1 MGTEKYLNRFYQV
14 DVFTDKA
21 FSGNPTG
28 VCILNKQEDGSFLS
42 ALSAEF
48 GLNQIAF
55 LVKQPDGF
63 HTRFFT
69 KFAEVPM
76 CSHAS
81 IAAAHVLHMLGEVPA
96 GEPVL
101 LKSPRTELSVGVEGE
116 NYKIQL
122 PEYQIKKVEITP
134 QFIEVTGSTPTEL
147 YSCSHDW
154 HLAYFKDHEDI
165 RRVLPHFVKMKHS
178 DFGSLIVTSHG
189 HGLDVDYIQ
198 RSFAPNHG
206 VNEEDVTGPAQ
217 CALVPFWRE
226 KLHKKQF
233 VSHQATTRGGVVVT
247 RSLDDKKVEIL
258 GRAIIIME
266 GRF

>member
-28 VCILNKQEDGSFLS
+28 VCLLNKLEDGSYLS
-42 ALSAEF
+42 SLSSEF

-55 LVKQPDGF
+55 IVKQPDGF

-81 IAAAHVLHMLGEVPA
+81 IAAAHVLHQLGEVPA
-96 GEPVL
+96 GMPVV
-101 LKSPRTELSVGVEGE
+101 LKSSRLDLSVSVEGE
-116 NYKIQL
+116 YYKIQL
-122 PEYQIKKVEITP
+122 PEYQIEKIEITP
-134 QFIEVTGSTPTEL
+134 QFIEISGSTPTEL
-147 YSCSHDW
+147 YKCSHDW
-154 HLAYFKDHEDI
+154 FLAYYKDYEDI
-165 RRVLPHFVKMKHS
+165 RRVLPHYVKMKHS
-178 DFGSLIVTSHG
+178 DFGHLIVTSHG
-189 HGLDVDYIQ
+189 AKSDVDYIQ
-198 RSFAPNHG
+198 RSFAPGHG

-217 CALVPFWRE
+217 CALVPFWRS
-226 KLHKKQF
+226 KLHKAQF
-233 VSHQATTRGGVVVT
+233 VSHQATSRGGEVIT

-258 GRAIIIME
+258 GKAVVVME
-266 GRF
+266 GHF